1 MSAEPTTPQV
11 RSLNVPNALTVF
23 RIILVPVFLYLL
35 LVSDTQGTALRYW
48 ALGVYIGAAITDLI
62 DGDYA
67 RRTGQVTPF
76 GQVADPIADKALIGA
91 ALIGLSWLGDLP
103 WWVTG
108 VILARELA
116 VTVLRWWARAGGVI
130 PASRGGKLKTVLQ
143 LFAVGFYLLPQR
155 CWSRWSRPWTISFVL
170 FGCARSRPNF
180 HQRMPRH
187 EPTQVGQVQSSPDR
201 VCDRGGR

>member
-35 LVSDTQGTALRYW
+35 IVSDTQGTALRYW
-48 ALGVYIGAAITDLI
+48 ALGVYIVAAITDLI

-103 WWVTG
+103 WWVAAL
-108 VILARELA
+108 ILARELA

-143 LFAVGFYLLPQR
+143 LFAVGFYLLPVDG
-155 CWSRWSRPWTISFVL
+155 SVL
-170 FGCARSRPNF
+170 DAIRVVLMGAAVVVTLVTAGDYLLRAIRLRKIKAELP
-180 HQRMPRH
+180 P
-187 EPTQVGQVQSSPDR
+187 PDAPA
-201 VCDRGGR
+201 

>member
-1 MSAEPTTPQV
+1 MSAEPTTTQV
-11 RSLNVPNALTVF
+11 RSVNVPNALTVF
-23 RIILVPVFLYLL
+23 RIVLVPVFLYLL
-35 LVSDTQGTALRYW
+35 IVSDTQGTALRYW
-48 ALGVYIGAAITDLI
+48 ALAVFVVAAITDLI

-103 WWVTG
+103 WWVTA

-143 LFAVGFYLLPQR
+143 LFAVGFYLLPVDG
-155 CWSRWSRPWTISFVL
+155 SVL
-170 FGCARSRPNF
+170 DAIRVVLMAAAVVVTLVTAVDYLFRAVRLR
-180 HQRMPRH
+180 RVKA
-187 EPTQVGQVQSSPDR
+187 ELSPPDAPA
-201 VCDRGGR
+201 

>member
-103 WWVTG
+103 WWVTAL
-108 VILARELA
+108 ILAREMA

-143 LFAVGFYLLPQR
+143 LFAVGFYLLPVDG
-155 CWSRWSRPWTISFVL
+155 SVL
-170 FGCARSRPNF
+170 DAIRVVLMAAAVVVTLVTAGDYLLRAIRLRKLKAELP
-180 HQRMPRH
+180 
-187 EPTQVGQVQSSPDR
+187 PTDAPA
-201 VCDRGGR
+201 

>member
-1 MSAEPTTPQV
+1 VSAEPTTPQV

-48 ALGVYIGAAITDLI
+48 ALGVYIVAAITDLI

-103 WWVTG
+103 WWVTA

-116 VTVLRWWARAGGVI
+116 VTVLRWWARSGGVI

-143 LFAVGFYLLPQR
+143 LFAVGFYLLPVDG
-155 CWSRWSRPWTISFVL
+155 SVL
-170 FGCARSRPNF
+170 DAIRVVLMAAAVVVTLVTAVDYLFRAVRLRRVKADLP
-180 HQRMPRH
+180 
-187 EPTQVGQVQSSPDR
+187 PTDAPA
-201 VCDRGGR
+201 